1 MLDNAPQTPDGV
13 DMANWNMTV
22 TQTPGVIGA
31 QEVYR

>member
-1 MLDNAPQTPDGV
+1 MLETPTTPDAGDKV
-13 DMANWNMTV
+13 NWNMTV